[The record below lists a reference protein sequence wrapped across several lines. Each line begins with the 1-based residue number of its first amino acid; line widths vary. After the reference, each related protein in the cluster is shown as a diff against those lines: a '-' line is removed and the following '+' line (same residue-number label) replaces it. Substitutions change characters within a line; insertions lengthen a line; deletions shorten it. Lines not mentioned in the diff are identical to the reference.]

1 MRHRR
6 AGFKLKRDTDQ
17 RVGLLRTMVTNVI
30 EQERIITTTPKAKAI
45 KPLVDKMITLAKRDT
60 LALPSSGCRVPAD
73 AGRRQEAVR

>member
-30 EQERIITTTPKAKAI
+30 EQERIITTTAKAKAI
-45 KPLVDKMITLAKRDT
+45 KPLVDKMPSVTLCTPGVRRP
-60 LALPSSGCRVPAD
+60 LSC
-73 AGRRQEAVR
+73 GRKTP